1 LDLLLKSSL
10 EKGTSESVRPRILI
24 VDDREQ
30 NRYVVCRALEA
41 AGFECAQAS
50 TGFQALEVARTEP
63 DLIIL
68 DVRLPDISGYEVCQR
83 IKKDPRTAAVSV
95 LQISASFTSTED
107 RVRAL
112 DGGADAYLTHPV
124 DRLVL
129 VATVRSLLRLRN
141 AEMVARKSAEHWQST
156 FDALAEGLA
165 MVDANNRLVRWND
178 AFSQICGSKIE
189 LNVGDDAARICRLLV
204 GTDSMFHLNSH
215 KRQSSEFVIDRRTVQ
230 FSVSRIRGDEA
241 SGEKILILTDVTDR
255 RLAEYALRTAEK
267 LAATGKLANAIAH
280 EINNPLEALTN
291 LIYLAGRT
299 ESIDSV
305 RDLLSRADA
314 ELARIARITRQS
326 LSFHRDTQVPVS
338 VDVGELVDD
347 IVGLFERTAGVHG
360 VRLLCERRPVPT
372 LQAFPGQLGQIFGNL
387 VRNASEAAAPGTAVV
402 VRVRAIPRD
411 GVEGVRV
418 CIHDCG
424 RGIPLDVQAKMF
436 DPFFTT
442 KALKGSGLGLWVS
455 RTLVLK
461 HGGTIRFRS
470 SERPGHSGTTFEVFL
485 PVGGLKLEQDA
496 PEVEVE
502 TVEGR

>member
-1 LDLLLKSSL
+1 M
-10 EKGTSESVRPRILI
+10 SENLRPRILI

-30 NRYVVCRALEA
+30 NRYVLCRALEA
-41 AGFECAQAS
+41 AGFGCTQAS
-50 TGFQALEVARTEP
+50 TGFEALEIARTLP

-68 DVRLPDISGYEVCQR
+68 DVHLPDISGYEVCQR
-83 IKKDPRTAAVSV
+83 IKKDPQTSSVSI
-95 LQISASFTSTED
+95 LQISASFTSSED

-129 VATVRSLLRLRN
+129 VATVRSMLRLRN

-165 MVDANNRLVRWND
+165 MVDSKNCLLRWNN
-178 AFSQICGSKIE
+178 AFSEICSSKIE
-189 LNVGDDAARICRLLV
+189 LNVGDDATRVCLLLV
-204 GTDSMFHLNSH
+204 GTDSMFHLNGH
-215 KRQSSEFVIDRRTVQ
+215 KRQSEEFVIDRKTVQ
-230 FSVSRIRGDEA
+230 FSVSRIGGDEA
-241 SGEKILILTDVTDR
+241 SGEKILILADITDR
-255 RLAEYALRTAEK
+255 KLAEYAMRTAEK

-299 ESIDSV
+299 ESIASV
-305 RDLLSRADA
+305 QELLTRADA

-326 LSFHRDTQVPVS
+326 LSFHRDTQVSVS
-338 VDVGELVDD
+338 VDVGEVVDD
-347 IVGLFERTAGVHG
+347 VVELFQRTAGLHG
-360 VRLLCERRPVPT
+360 VRLLCDRRPVPT
-372 LQAFPGQLGQIFGNL
+372 IQAFPGQLGQIFGNL
-387 VRNASEAAAPGTAVV
+387 VRNASEAAAPKTDVV
-402 VRVRAIPRD
+402 LRVRAIRRD

-418 CIHDCG
+418 CIHDSG
-424 RGIPLDVQAKMF
+424 HGIPLDVQRKMF

-455 RTLVLK
+455 KTLVVR

-470 SERPGHSGTTFEVFL
+470 SERPGRSGTTFEVFL
-485 PVGGLKLEQDA
+485 PVGGLKTEQET
-496 PEVEVE
+496 PEAEVE
-502 TVEGR
+502 TAEAR

>member
-1 LDLLLKSSL
+1 M
-10 EKGTSESVRPRILI
+10 SESVRPRILI

-30 NRYVVCRALEA
+30 SRYVLCRALEA

-50 TGFQALEVARTEP
+50 TGFGALEVARTLP

-83 IKKDPRTAAVSV
+83 IKKDPRTTSVSV
-95 LQISASFTSTED
+95 LQISASFTSSED
-107 RVRAL
+107 RARAL

-124 DRLVL
+124 DRMVL

-141 AEMVARKSAEHWQST
+141 AEIVARKSAEHWQST

-165 MVDANNRLVRWND
+165 IVDSKDRLVRWNN
-178 AFSQICGSKIE
+178 AFSEICGSKIE
-189 LNVGDDAARICRLLV
+189 LNVGDDATRVCRLLV
-204 GTDSMFHLNSH
+204 GTDSVFHLNGH
-215 KRQSSEFVIDRRTVQ
+215 KRQSSEFVMNRKTVQ
-230 FSVSRIRGDEA
+230 FSVSRIGGDEA
-241 SGEKILILTDVTDR
+241 SGEKILILADITDTK
-255 RLAEYALRTAEK
+255 LAEYAMRTAEK

-299 ESIDSV
+299 ESVETV
-305 RDLLSRADA
+305 RDLLTRADT
-314 ELARIARITRQS
+314 ELARIARVTRQS
-326 LSFHRDTQVPVS
+326 LSFHRDTQIPVS
-338 VDVGELVDD
+338 VDVGELVYD
-347 IVGLFERTAGVHG
+347 VVELFERTAGSHG
-360 VRLLCERRPVPT
+360 VRLLCDRRPVPT

-387 VRNASEAAAPGTAVV
+387 VRNASEAAAKGTAVV
-402 VRVRAIPRD
+402 VRVRAIRRD
-411 GVEGVRV
+411 EVEGVRV
-418 CIHDCG
+418 CVHDCG
-424 RGIPLDVQAKMF
+424 RGIPPDVQGKMF

-455 RTLVLK
+455 KTLVVK

-485 PVGGLKLEQDA
+485 PIGGLKPEQEA
-496 PEVEVE
+496 PEVEAKTAEV
-502 TVEGR
+502 R

>member
-1 LDLLLKSSL
+1 M
-10 EKGTSESVRPRILI
+10 SEGLRPRILI

-30 NRYVVCRALEA
+30 NRYVVCRALQA

-50 TGFQALEVARTEP
+50 TGFGALEVARTLP

-83 IKKDPRTAAVSV
+83 IKRDPWTASVSV
-95 LQISASFTSTED
+95 LQISASFTSPED
-107 RVRAL
+107 RARAL

-141 AEMVARKSAEHWQST
+141 AEMVARKSAQHWQST

-165 MVDANNRLVRWND
+165 LVDSENRLVRWNN
-178 AFSQICGSKIE
+178 AFSEICGSKIE
-189 LNVGDDAARICRLLV
+189 LNVGDDATRVCRLLT
-204 GTDSMFHLNSH
+204 GNDFEFQLNDH
-215 KRQSSEFVIDRRTVQ
+215 KQHYVEFAIDRKTVQ
-230 FSVSRIRGDEA
+230 FSVRRLGGDDA
-241 SGEKILILTDVTDR
+241 SGERVLILTDITDHK
-255 RLAEYALRTAEK
+255 LAEYAMRTAEK

-299 ESIDSV
+299 ESVESV
-305 RDLLSRADA
+305 QYLLTRADA

-326 LSFHRDTQVPVS
+326 LSFHRDTQIPVS
-338 VDVGELVDD
+338 VDVGALIDD
-347 IVGLFERTAGVHG
+347 VVGLFERTAGSRG
-360 VRLLCERRPVPT
+360 VRLRCDRRPVPT

-387 VRNASEAAAPGTAVV
+387 VRNASEAAASGTEVV
-402 VRVRAIPRD
+402 VRVKAIGRD

-424 RGIPLDVQAKMF
+424 QGIPLDVQRKMF

-455 RTLVLK
+455 KTLVVK

-470 SERPGHSGTTFEVFL
+470 SERPGRSGTTFEVFL
-485 PVGGLKLEQDA
+485 PVGGLKPEQEVH
-496 PEVEVE
+496 EVEVE
-502 TVEGR
+502 TSEVG

>member
-1 LDLLLKSSL
+1 M
-10 EKGTSESVRPRILI
+10 SENVRPRILI

-30 NRYVVCRALEA
+30 NRYVLCRALEA
-41 AGFECAQAS
+41 AGFGCAQAS
-50 TGFQALEVARTEP
+50 TGFEALEIARTLP

-68 DVRLPDISGYEVCQR
+68 DVHLPDISGYEVCQR
-83 IKKDPRTAAVSV
+83 IKREPHTSSVSI
-95 LQISASFTSTED
+95 LQISASFTSSED

-129 VATVRSLLRLRN
+129 VATVRSMLRLRN

-165 MVDANNRLVRWND
+165 MVDSKNCLVRWNN
-178 AFSQICGSKIE
+178 AFSEICSSKIE
-189 LNVGDDAARICRLLV
+189 LNVGDDATRVCRLLV
-204 GTDSMFHLNSH
+204 GTDSMFRLNGH
-215 KRQSSEFVIDRRTVQ
+215 KRQSAEFVIDRKTVQ
-230 FSVSRIRGDEA
+230 FSVSRIGGDET
-241 SGEKILILTDVTDR
+241 SGEKILILADITDR
-255 RLAEYALRTAEK
+255 KLAEYAMRTAEK

-299 ESIDSV
+299 ESIESV
-305 RDLLSRADA
+305 QDLLTRADA

-326 LSFHRDTQVPVS
+326 LSFHRDTQVSVS
-338 VDVGELVDD
+338 VDVGEVVDD
-347 IVGLFERTAGVHG
+347 VVELFQRTAGLHG
-360 VRLLCERRPVPT
+360 VRLLCDRRPVPT
-372 LQAFPGQLGQIFGNL
+372 IQAFPGQLGQIFGNL
-387 VRNASEAAAPGTAVV
+387 VRNASEAAAPRTDVV
-402 VRVRAIPRD
+402 VRVRAIRRD

-424 RGIPLDVQAKMF
+424 HGIPLDVQSKMF

-455 RTLVLK
+455 KTLVVR

-470 SERPGHSGTTFEVFL
+470 SQRPGRSGTTFEVFL
-485 PVGGLKLEQDA
+485 PVGGLKVEQET
-496 PEVEVE
+496 PETEVE
-502 TVEGR
+502 TAEVT